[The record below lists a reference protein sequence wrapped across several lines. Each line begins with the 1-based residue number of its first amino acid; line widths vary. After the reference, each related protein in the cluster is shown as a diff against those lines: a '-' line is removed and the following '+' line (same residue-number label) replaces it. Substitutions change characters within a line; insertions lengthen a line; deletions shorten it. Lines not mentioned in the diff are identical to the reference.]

1 MSQQEVIICV
11 RDRANPC
18 KQYSSLRIAV
28 LPENE
33 NYQLDLKTVLIGVFA
48 TIRGCLPEILLTP
61 LFLSLTRSS
70 NLGTFY
76 VNSLHDGNCK
86 EDMLHYIGHVSF

>member
-1 MSQQEVIICV
+1 VPQQEVIICV
-11 RDRANPC
+11 RDMANPC
-18 KQYSSLRIAV
+18 KQHSYLLIAV

-48 TIRGCLPEILLTP
+48 TIRGCLSEILLTP
-61 LFLSLTRSS
+61 LFLSLIRSS

-76 VNSLHDGNCK
+76 VNSIMGIAEIC
-86 EDMLHYIGHVSF
+86 YTT

>member
-1 MSQQEVIICV
+1 MPQQEVIICV

-18 KQYSSLRIAV
+18 KQHSYLLIAV

-48 TIRGCLPEILLTP
+48 SIRGCLSEILLTP
-61 LFLSLTRSS
+61 LFLSLIRSS

-76 VNSLHDGNCK
+76 VNSLHDGNCR
-86 EDMLHYIGHVSF
+86 DMLHRIGHVRF

>member
-28 LPENE
+28 FPENE
-33 NYQLDLKTVLIGVFA
+33 NYQLDLKTDLIGVFA
-48 TIRGCLPEILLTP
+48 TIRGCLSEILLTP

-70 NLGTFY
+70 NLATFS
-76 VNSLHDGNCK
+76 VNSLYDRNCK
-86 EDMLHYIGHVSF
+86 EICYTT

>member
-1 MSQQEVIICV
+1 VPQQEVIICV
-11 RDRANPC
+11 RDMANPC
-18 KQYSSLRIAV
+18 KQHSYLLIAV

-48 TIRGCLPEILLTP
+48 TIRGCLSEILLTP
-61 LFLSLTRSS
+61 LFLSLIRSS

-76 VNSLHDGNCK
+76 VNSLHDGNCR
-86 EDMLHYIGHVSF
+86 DMLHHIGHVSF